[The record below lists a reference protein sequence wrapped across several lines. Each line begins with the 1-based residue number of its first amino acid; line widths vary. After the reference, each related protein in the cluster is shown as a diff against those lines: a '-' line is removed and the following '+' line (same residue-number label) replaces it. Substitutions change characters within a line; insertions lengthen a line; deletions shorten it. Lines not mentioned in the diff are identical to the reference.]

1 MRHQLKYYPRV
12 LHICQTCQ
20 YQNLFPISAF
30 QNQSYICVSKSMCSV
45 WKEVKFGLELN
56 TSDIG
61 LLFFRA
67 FSVICS
73 PESWVSMFITFIRSV
88 PSFSSDA
95 DRVDLLRLIWLPS
108 QRTSQYLNVKK
119 VLRLH
124 PDRHPCQEPQ

>member
-1 MRHQLKYYPRV
+1 
-12 LHICQTCQ
+12 
-20 YQNLFPISAF
+20 
-30 QNQSYICVSKSMCSV
+30 MCSV

-95 DRVDLLRLIWLPS
+95 DRVDLSPVDLVAVAEDFSVFER
-108 QRTSQYLNVKK
+108 
-119 VLRLH
+119 
-124 PDRHPCQEPQ
+124 